1 MVKWYPP
8 WGQFYKA
15 NIDGAVL
22 SHQKE
27 AGVGIIIWDIRGRVV
42 AALSK
47 KVSVPLGAME
57 FEADAFE

>member
-1 MVKWYPP
+1 MEQCYLTKKKQV
-8 WGQFYKA
+8 F
-15 NIDGAVL
+15 
-22 SHQKE
+22 
-27 AGVGIIIWDIRGRVV
+27 GIIIWDIRGRVV